1 MNMLWRDRDVTATED
16 VAIGAFM
23 ARLAAMP
30 ADGRQLPDANV
41 LWWKAQL
48 LRRWDAERH
57 AQAPLDVMAPI
68 QLAASLVV
76 AGVLLIWSLP
86 SVIRALS
93 FPF

>member
-1 MNMLWRDRDVTATED
+1 MLWRDRDVSASEAQ
-16 VAIGAFM
+16 VLAAFM

-30 ADGRQLPDANV
+30 AHGRQFLDADV

-57 AQAPLDVMAPI
+57 AQAPLDVMVPI

-76 AGVLLIWSLP
+76 AGVLLIWSVP

-93 FPF
+93 FRGF

>member
-1 MNMLWRDRDVTATED
+1 MLWHDRDVSASEEQ
-16 VAIGAFM
+16 ALAAFM

-30 ADGRQLPDANV
+30 ANGRHLIDADV

-57 AQAPLDVMAPI
+57 AQAPLDVMVPI
-68 QLAASLVV
+68 QVAASLVV
-76 AGVLLIWSLP
+76 AGVLLIWSVP

-93 FPF
+93 FPGF